1 METRRWT
8 NPSLPQTLQIGVI
21 LLYVDAF
28 FLLLNGAAFS
38 AIGLALLAGS
48 VAGGYGIA
56 NERRWGYRLGVA
68 VAALGVLSLA
78 LFVVDD
84 GVDAFFDI
92 VFLVN
97 LVFPVALLVALV
109 HPQSREYQRIW
120 FS

>member
-1 METRRWT
+1 VETRRWT

-28 FLLLNGAAFS
+28 FLLLNGVAFS
-38 AIGLALLAGS
+38 PIGLALLVGS

-68 VAALGVLSLA
+68 VAGLGVLSLLA
-78 LFVVDD
+78 LLVAD
-84 GVDAFFDI
+84 GLDALFDI

-97 LVFPVALLVALV
+97 LVFPVALFVALV